1 VSDLHDV
8 KTVDTRVS
16 LFLTE
21 GKKTIFVGG
30 VAFGER
36 QFHEAAS
43 IAFKDLSLFA
53 LDVVKLH
60 EGLDILLVGRVEAHD
75 ETPLA
80 SVVHVVV
87 HDLAGGHLGRT
98 VEHLDC
104 LALLRSI
111 DVPDGVFAH
120 DGQSVSTN
128 PAPKDSSVSDLTLKN
143 LLGLFHVEY
152 LHDCC
157 LTVGSADSNDIL
169 LLVHKGTVRRHIA
182 TVNLKSL

>member
-1 VSDLHDV
+1 L
-8 KTVDTRVS
+8 
-16 LFLTE
+16 
-21 GKKTIFVGG
+21 VGG
-30 VAFGER
+30 V
-36 QFHEAAS
+36 
-43 IAFKDLSLFA
+43 K
-53 LDVVKLH
+53 
-60 EGLDILLVGRVEAHD
+60 AHNKA
-75 ETPLA
+75 PLA
-80 SVVHVVV
+80 SLVHVVV

-152 LHDCC
+152 LDDCC
-157 LTVGSADSNDIL
+157 LAVGSADSNDIL
-169 LLVHKGTVRRHIA
+169 LLVHKDAVRLHIA
-182 TVNLKSL
+182 TVNLESL